1 MGTLPLSILFE
12 LPDAPGAGLCPPEAC
27 SVMGA
32 GRTNRSSASAAPP
45 VQATAHPVVTG
56 GMPGWQITQIALGAA
71 LVAAVIAVLLN
82 RTRTARRLAHPA
94 T

>member
-1 MGTLPLSILFE
+1 
-12 LPDAPGAGLCPPEAC
+12 
-27 SVMGA
+27 MGA

-45 VQATAHPVVTG
+45 VQAPAHPVVTG
-56 GMPGWQITQIALGAA
+56 GMPGWQITQIAPGAA
-71 LVAAVIAVLLN
+71 LVAAVITALLD